1 MKTEEFQ
8 ILAAELARLTPHQ
21 RRLLA
26 DCLHKIGHI
35 QAVSTLIESNYSA
48 YSFSQSFC
56 NIKSGNFPV
65 KSRES
70 ASEAETLFFLQVDR

>member
-35 QAVSTLIESNYSA
+35 QAVSTLIENRILATPLAPKCGHNQLHAGDRLLGYNA
-48 YSFSQSFC
+48 TAAV
-56 NIKSGNFPV
+56 PA
-65 KSRES
+65 
-70 ASEAETLFFLQVDR
+70 ASPSIH

>member
-35 QAVSTLIESNYSA
+35 QA
-48 YSFSQSFC
+48 
-56 NIKSGNFPV
+56 
-65 KSRES
+65 
-70 ASEAETLFFLQVDR
+70 